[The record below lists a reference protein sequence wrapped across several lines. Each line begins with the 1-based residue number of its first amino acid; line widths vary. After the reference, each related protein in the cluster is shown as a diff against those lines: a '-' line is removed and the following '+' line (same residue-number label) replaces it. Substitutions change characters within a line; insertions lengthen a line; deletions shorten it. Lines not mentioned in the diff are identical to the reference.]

1 MNILSRLVKDNTN
14 PLTEGETKRQ
24 QRIKALKEQF
34 PEPSLAEQL
43 QRQRENKKYPHVKN
57 VADTTLLTNE
67 TFVNKAQQGPLH
79 TVDSSWTKNLDYLE
93 KEIKETEKS
102 FDRSKEKLEKSRNE
116 LKQIEH
122 ENTDYQKKLYALK
135 DASIKLQALVPKEEK
150 EQSTQEPQLLTE
162 TTKKVAKKKVAKKCV
177 KTNE

>member
-1 MNILSRLVKDNTN
+1 MNILSRLIKDNTN
-14 PLTEGETKRQ
+14 PLTEGDTKRQ
-24 QRIKALKEQF
+24 QRIKALKDQF

-57 VADTTLLTNE
+57 VADTTLMTNE

-79 TVDSSWTKNLDYLE
+79 TVDSNWTKNIDYLE

-135 DASIKLQALVPKEEK
+135 DALIKLQSLVPKEE
-150 EQSTQEPQLLTE
+150 QPTQIL
-162 TTKKVAKKKVAKKCV
+162 KKVARKVAKKKVAKKTI
-177 KTNE
+177 KG